1 MKQRIWMASAALA
14 GLYAALPEVAL
25 ACEKCFGV
33 GSDSATAEGISMAM
47 LAMLA
52 MIGVIWGGFGAFFIH
67 MRKRARLLEPGD
79 LIVTEYGDIRPRPPA
94 LDTPSH

>member
-1 MKQRIWMASAALA
+1 MRKTLWKTGLAAAL
-14 GLYAALPEVAL
+14 LFAALPSTAL

-33 GSDSATAEGISMAM
+33 GSDTALSEGIS

-52 MIGVIWGGFGAFFIH
+52 LIVMMGVIWTGFGAFFVH

-79 LIVTEYGDIRPRPPA
+79 LLVDEFGHILERPPNA
-94 LDTPSH
+94 PSTT